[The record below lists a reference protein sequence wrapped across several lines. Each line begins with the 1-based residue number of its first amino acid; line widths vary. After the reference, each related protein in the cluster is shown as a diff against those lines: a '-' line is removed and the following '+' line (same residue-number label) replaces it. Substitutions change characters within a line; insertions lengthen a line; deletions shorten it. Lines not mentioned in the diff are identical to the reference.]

1 MAGLVL
7 LFAILVFFVH
17 ISSNNLDFSMD
28 NTGWNG
34 TSRFFSDLDRH
45 RVERIAGPAQLST
58 RKDNATLLLIAPA
71 RLPSGPEISA
81 YRAFLDHGNTMVIA
95 DDFGTGNAILQ
106 GIGSSIS
113 ILPGNLS
120 SIDREYADSYSV
132 VVYQALNASPVE
144 NVKSLLLNR
153 PASLKGGTPLMRTST
168 LSWVDMNGDRRINNN
183 EVLGVSVVMASD
195 PLWQGRLVV
204 LSDPS
209 IFINA
214 MADAG
219 QAHDNRQL
227 IRNLK
232 DRPGPLLIDEMNSRT
247 RDAGGVGEILHV
259 IRTTLIIKVL
269 MVSVLVLII
278 AWVWKRKTFGVI

>member
-1 MAGLVL
+1 
-7 LFAILVFFVH
+7 
-17 ISSNNLDFSMD
+17 MD

-45 RVERIAGPAQLST
+45 RVERIAEPDQLST
-58 RKDNATLLLIAPA
+58 RQDNATLLLIAPGH
-71 RLPSGPEISA
+71 LPSGPEISA